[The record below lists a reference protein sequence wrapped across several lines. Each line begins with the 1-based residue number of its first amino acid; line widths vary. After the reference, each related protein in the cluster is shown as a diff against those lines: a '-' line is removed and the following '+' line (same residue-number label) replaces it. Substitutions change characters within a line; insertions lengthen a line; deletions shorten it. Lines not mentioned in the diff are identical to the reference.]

1 MAAFILRIL
10 LNAVVLMYIL
20 PELNGISFHGEFW
33 PQAVVAGFLFVL
45 VAYIVRW
52 LLAAFTFLTFGLG
65 ALFILFFFWMIP
77 ALQLMLMAHWFPGYI
92 TIEGWGSAIIGGIIF
107 MLINMITLNQIS
119 QMGGSRGDSK

>member
-45 VAYIVRW
+45 VAYVVRW
-52 LLAAFTFLTFGLG
+52 LLAAFTVFTLGLG
-65 ALFILFFFWMIP
+65 ALYILFFFWMIP
-77 ALQLMLMAHWFPGYI
+77 ALQLMLMAHWFPTYL
-92 TIEGWGSAIIGGIIF
+92 TIEGWGPAIIGGIIF
-107 MLINMITLNQIS
+107 MLINMITRNQIS